1 MQYTV
6 KCWLLAGYNSKFR
19 SGLIKTGVCFLVE
32 ELEMVTMMMM
42 KVTWRMHLLG
52 RGGGGA
58 LVGLVFEQ
66 PKRLFAN

>member
-1 MQYTV
+1 
-6 KCWLLAGYNSKFR
+6 
-19 SGLIKTGVCFLVE
+19 LVE